1 MVRDR
6 ERLKLLFLS
15 CFSSDLAA
23 HRAAAHTSSSPLTTV
38 LLSLQVSTEAPVGP
52 SCTVGQVQPS
62 HTWIHLPAPQL
73 GPLVNH
79 IVIANN

>member
-6 ERLKLLFLS
+6 ERLKLLFLT

-23 HRAAAHTSSSPLTTV
+23 HRAAAHTSSSPPTAV
-38 LLSLQVSTEAPVGP
+38 LPSLQVSTEASVGP
-52 SCTVGQVQPS
+52 SCTLLGRCS
-62 HTWIHLPAPQL
+62 WIHLPAPQL